1 MNAYDRYKKAQARRV
16 ARGIT
21 TLVPVWSL
29 ERGMVSYGHNM
40 TISHV
45 ETFHNGNPLV
55 KFTDGTGYVE
65 SPDTN
70 VEVYA
75 R

>member
-1 MNAYDRYKKAQARRV
+1 MNAYDRYQRAIARRV

-21 TLVPVWSL
+21 TLVLVTDL
-29 ERGMVSYGHNM
+29 ERGMVLYSHNM
-40 TISHV
+40 TVSHV

-65 SPDTN
+65 TPGTR
-70 VEVYA
+70 VEV
-75 R
+75 RVS